1 MVTLTELRN
10 TNLTSKPGSDHS
22 YSRAKGRHFL
32 EGGLFCFA
40 AAKDGSEIRATAND
54 AVASYSKGKRVS
66 GTNPQLF
73 QEVKVATPERWFR
86 ERLLRIEIA

>member
-1 MVTLTELRN
+1 VVTLTELRS
-10 TNLTSKPGSDHS
+10 TNLTSNSGFDHC

-32 EGGLFCFA
+32 EGGFYFA

-54 AVASYSKGKRVS
+54 ADASYSKGKRVS

-73 QEVKVATPERWFR
+73 
-86 ERLLRIEIA
+86 